1 MELAKI
7 FDTIGEKAKLAAKQ
21 LTTASEMQKNQALD
35 KISQG
40 IATNQQNILSA
51 NESDVANAIANHK
64 DQAFIDRLQ
73 LTEAR
78 INAMIAG
85 VKVVQNLPDPVGR
98 VLHTTTRPN
107 GLAISRVA
115 TPIGVIGMIYESR
128 PNVACD
134 ASVLCIKSGNAV
146 ILRGGSDSFHSTK
159 IITDIIAEALAQSGL
174 DRHAVQSLP
183 TTNREMVEI
192 MLNSPQ
198 YIDVI
203 IPRGGKSLNQ
213 LVQQQSKI
221 ATLLHLDGVCHTYI
235 HEDADVEK
243 AISIAVNA
251 KMRRTGICG
260 AMENLVI
267 DTGIAADFLPQF
279 ITALGDCEVRGEAD
293 AIAIDQRIQ
302 PITQQ
307 DYDQEYLANI
317 LAIKLVNNY
326 QQAFD
331 FIAKHSS
338 KHTDAIISENNDVA
352 EKFLATMD
360 CAIAMHNTSSQFADG
375 GEFGMGAEIG
385 IATGKLHARGPVGLE
400 QLNTFKYVVRGDGQV
415 RK

>member
-21 LTTASEMQKNQALD
+21 LTTASEVQKNQALD

-51 NESDVANAIANHK
+51 NESDVTNAIANHK

-293 AIAIDQRIQ
+293 AIAIDQRIK

>member
-21 LTTASEMQKNQALD
+21 LTTASEVQKNQALD

-85 VKVVQNLPDPVGR
+85 VKVVQNLPDPVGQ